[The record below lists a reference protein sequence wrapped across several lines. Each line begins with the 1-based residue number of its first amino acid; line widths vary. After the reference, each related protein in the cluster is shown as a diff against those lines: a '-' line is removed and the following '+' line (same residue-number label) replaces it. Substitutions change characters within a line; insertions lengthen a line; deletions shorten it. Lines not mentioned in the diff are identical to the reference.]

1 MIVHDFELELVR
13 KRLADSGLVEG
24 EDYNVVSADWA
35 IKDARETFAT
45 AFERD
50 PDFRRAYV
58 DNIAMLLHDHYGIT
72 DHEIRNRA
80 GDDILK
86 LIFEDQANANT

>member
-1 MIVHDFELELVR
+1 MIVRDFELELVR
-13 KRLADSGLVEG
+13 KRLADAGLVEG
-24 EDYNVVSADWA
+24 EDYNVVNTDWV
-35 IKDARETFAT
+35 IKDARETIAR
-45 AFERD
+45 AFVED

-58 DNIAMLLHDHYGIT
+58 DNIAMLLHDSYGIR
-72 DHEIRNRA
+72 DPEARNKA